1 MKNTPV
7 WDLAEMVIALMRTV
21 LLFGPPGT
29 GKSLAAHNTELAGRE
44 LYSLTLTP
52 DTAAAEL
59 RGHYVPVGQEFQW
72 RDGPVITAWRNGGRL
87 VINEIHKAGGDA
99 LSFLLAGLD
108 NPETARLTLP
118 TGETVRPHKNFQV
131 IATMNGNPDDE
142 LEPALRDRF
151 PAAIEITEPHPN
163 GVARLPE
170 DLRQA
175 AQSTVCCAQPERRIS
190 LRQWLAFAQLRSDIG
205 SEDAAR
211 VIFGARAVDVLTSL
225 KIAVGCPV
233 G

>member
-1 MKNTPV
+1 MKKTPV
-7 WDLAEMVIALMRTV
+7 WDLTEIVIGLMRTV

-29 GKSLAAHNTELAGRE
+29 GKSLAAHSTELGDRE
-44 LYSLTLTP
+44 LFSLTITP

-59 RGHYVPVGQEFQW
+59 RGHYVPVGNEFQW
-72 RDGPVITAWRNGGRL
+72 RDGPAITAWRRGGRL

-99 LSFLLAGLD
+99 LSFLLACLD

-118 TGETVRPHKNFQV
+118 NGEMVRPHKNFQV

-175 AQSTVCCAQPERRIS
+175 AKNTVCCAQPERRVS

-205 SEDAAR
+205 ADDAAS
-211 VIFGARAVDVLTSL
+211 VIFGRQAAEVLTAL
-225 KIAVGCPV
+225 KISAG
-233 G
+233 